1 MLKRNGFTILE
12 CIVSLL
18 VLVMISGLIQFVIP
32 MANKFNTHSWKDTT
46 DWYLFLKRVEDPA
59 YKFRLV
65 KVTSSCLELNSMVNG
80 ENYFLLGGKKAVYLK
95 TMQGGYMPLLVNYE
109 PYSLTFYESK
119 PNSVMV
125 SCKLDN
131 GEEKNAKISF
141 QQER

>member
-1 MLKRNGFTILE
+1 MLKRKGFTILE

-32 MANKFNTHSWKDTT
+32 MASKINTHSWKDAT
-46 DWYLFLKRVEDPA
+46 DWYLFLKRLEDPA

-65 KVTSSCLELNSMVNG
+65 KVTSNCLEMNSMVNG

-95 TMQGGYMPLLVNYE
+95 TMQGGYMPLLVNYQ
-109 PYSLTFYESK
+109 PYSLAFYESGS
-119 PNSVMV
+119 NSVMV
-125 SCKLDN
+125 ICRLDN

-141 QQER
+141 QQEW